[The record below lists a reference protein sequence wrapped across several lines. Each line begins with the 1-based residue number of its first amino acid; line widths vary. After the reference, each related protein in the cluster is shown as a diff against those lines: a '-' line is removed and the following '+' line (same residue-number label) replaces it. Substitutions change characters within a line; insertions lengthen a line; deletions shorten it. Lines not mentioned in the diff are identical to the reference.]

1 MSAPPDPTTLQRF
14 EEALLARTGEATPY
28 ALTLFI
34 TGASDRSA
42 RAISNARALCD
53 TYLAGRHELQVVDLH
68 EDTDAVNASQV
79 VAAPTLVR
87 HRPLPVRKFV
97 GDLAD
102 TAAVLRMLGLPVSR
116 DPAPD
121 LD

>member
-1 MSAPPDPTTLQRF
+1 MSAPLDPTMQRF
-14 EEALLARTGEATPY
+14 EDALLARTEETTPY

-42 RAISNARALCD
+42 RAITNARALCD

-68 EDTDAVNASQV
+68 EDTDAVTASQV

-87 HRPLPVRKFV
+87 HRPLPVRRFV
-97 GDLAD
+97 GDLAN
-102 TAAVLRMLGLPVSR
+102 TSAVLRMLGLPVSR

-121 LD
+121 D